1 MALSREVEI
10 ILRANGASVK
20 SAIKTISD
28 AAEAATDDVIKNSL
42 EDYGDK
48 VGSTAA
54 SIISRA
60 LDSSNRKF
68 RDNLISSV
76 DNASKS
82 IAQKLKDIS
91 AIQDPTQ
98 QAEGLR
104 ALQKQ
109 MAAFEKLASQEI
121 QDALKIGVRDAF
133 SASNLRD
140 AVSGLSDT
148 FEKALNGMDPN
159 DLGGFAK
166 SLGGAASKGL
176 GKLREGYKAKQVA
189 ASAVGN
195 EAAAAAAGRGAA
207 AMGALA
213 LAATAV
219 AAVFALFIA
228 WAKAADDYQ
237 AKLNKTLLSGAGVAD
252 VLGASYTSGAQ
263 NLLSLTDTMGAA
275 RRAAVDTAVAFRMTT
290 DETAQ
295 VLQDLNSAG
304 ITYKTI
310 VNGARTA
317 AEAQYKF
324 AEAINRTITYSS
336 MLGVSV
342 SELAAYQNT
351 LMKDVNLSLDRTFD
365 VFGAISKASAASGMA
380 TKTFFTAISQ
390 ATSGMALYNVRID
403 QAIGLVSAFSKSVG
417 ETDAG
422 KVLGELTGKKGVDE
436 RLRMAATAVESVGL
450 KDVQAL
456 FSASA
461 NAAADEFQRSFGRD
475 KGTSDA
481 IKKVFADAGVGS
493 LGEGLMSGNAE
504 DRRKATA
511 ALADLPDALREQI
524 KAGMENI
531 QGGAA
536 SRAFG
541 ATALVAKGSKGDLD
555 TIAGAMNQLDMAS
568 KLALMDQQ
576 LKIMEGQ
583 GVTAESATGK
593 ATAQKFLEA
602 LGLNEEL
609 LEPLLRSRQYL
620 AAAGRVRGGTG
631 TDTDTTMLTGAGFKV
646 EGRSVKDQSGR
657 EISDIA
663 DVYRGLG
670 VKMDSD
676 EQTRKDRS
684 SAIEKQRMQ
693 GTITDALNAWVQGTL
708 FENALAD
715 QGLLGTILKVI
726 SKGEYDPE
734 KMAKQREAQEKVL
747 VDAQARVDA
756 AQGKVDTAVLDRDR
770 IAAENALAYEKQ
782 KLDVAKVAT
791 TLSPEGTPIADV
803 LTQLPGAETL
813 DTTGQPTGIAGKVSG
828 PGQAYQ
834 EAYERAALAR
844 RGGQVADHNGG
855 LVAPAAIYA
864 VEAAA
869 ASALESTLGAMG
881 APVSVRDGKV
891 FSADPTA
898 VEDAFVSKD
907 GAMYRGPSADNILM
921 FKDGGPLDPRTG
933 GGGGGNVVININ
945 GGDQAMV
952 YRTVARAMRAS
963 Q

>member
-1 MALSREVEI
+1 MAVSREVEI
-10 ILRANGASVK
+10 ILRANNASVK
-20 SAIKTISD
+20 QAVGSI
-28 AAEAATDDVIKNSL
+28 AEAAGKATDSVIKDSIS
-42 EDYGDK
+42 DYGDK
-48 VGSTAA
+48 VGNTAA
-54 SIISRA
+54 SIVSRA
-60 LDSSNRKF
+60 LESSNRQF
-68 RDNLISSV
+68 RANLINSV
-76 DNASKS
+76 DAASKS
-82 IAQKLKDIS
+82 IAENLKRIS
-91 AIQDPTQ
+91 EIQDPTGTR
-98 QAEGLR
+98 QAAGLR
-104 ALQKQ
+104 DLQKQ

-133 SASNLRD
+133 SVSNLRD
-140 AVSGLSDT
+140 AASGLSDT

-176 GKLREGYKAKQVA
+176 GKLREGYKAKEVA
-189 ASAVGN
+189 AT
-195 EAAAAAAGRGAA
+195 AAGDAAGAA
-207 AMGALA
+207 AMGRMATVMSATAAAVVGLAAVLA
-213 LAATAV
+213 L
-219 AAVFALFIA
+219 LIA

-237 AKLNKTLLSGAGVAD
+237 AKLNKTLLNGAGVAD
-252 VLGASYTSGAQ
+252 VLGASYTTGAQ

-317 AEAQYKF
+317 AEAQYNF

-365 VFGAISKASAASGMA
+365 VFGAISEASKASGMA

-403 QAIGLVSAFSKSVG
+403 QAIGLVSAFAKSVG

-436 RLRMAATAVESVGL
+436 RLRMAATATEAVGL
-450 KDVQAL
+450 GNVQAL
-456 FSASA
+456 FRDSA
-461 NAAADEFQRSFGRD
+461 NAAADEFQRSFGD
-475 KGTSDA
+475 PKTSEA
-481 IKKVFADAGVGS
+481 IKKVFADAGVGD
-493 LGEGLMSGNAE
+493 LGAGLMSANAE
-504 DRRKATA
+504 ERRKATA
-511 ALADLPDALREQI
+511 ALADLPDELREKI

-541 ATALVAKGSKGDLD
+541 STALLAKGSKGDLD
-555 TIAGAMNQLDMAS
+555 TIAGTMNQLDMAS

-576 LKIMEGQ
+576 LNIMEGQ
-583 GVTAESATGK
+583 GISAESATGK

-602 LGLNEEL
+602 IGLNEEM

-620 AAAGRVRGGTG
+620 AAAERVRGGTG
-631 TDTDTTMLTGAGFKV
+631 TDTDTGMLTAAGFRVGDK
-646 EGRSVKDQSGR
+646 SVKDQAGR
-657 EISDIA
+657 EISNIA

-676 EQTRKDRS
+676 EQTRKDRA

-693 GTITDALNAWVQGTL
+693 GTITDALNAWVQGSL
-708 FENALAD
+708 FENALAPT
-715 QGLLGTILKVI
+715 GMLGQILKFV
-726 SKGEYDPE
+726 SDDEYDPE
-734 KMAKQREAQEKVL
+734 KMARQREAQEKAL
-747 VDAQARVDA
+747 VDAQNRVDA
-756 AQGKVDTAVLDRDR
+756 AQQKVDTAVLDSDR
-770 IAAENALAYEKQ
+770 IAAEDALAAEKTKQ
-782 KLDVAKVAT
+782 ESAKLAT
-791 TLSPEGTPIADV
+791 SLPATGAPIADV
-803 LTQLPGAETL
+803 LAKLPGADAL
-813 DTTGQPTGIAGKVSG
+813 DTAGQPTGVAGVVGATAQDYYAATDRLKEL
-828 PGQAYQ
+828 
-834 EAYERAALAR
+834 EAKRAKGAVVQTNIDATK
-844 RGGQVADHNGG
+844 AD
-855 LVAPAAIYA
+855 I
-864 VEAAA
+864 AAA
-869 ASALESTLGAMG
+869 QKNLQSTLGAVG
-881 APVSVRDGKV
+881 ANVEVRDGMV
-891 FSADPTA
+891 FPAAPTL
-898 VEDAFVSKD
+898 VEDAFISKD

-933 GGGGGNVVININ
+933 GGGGGVVININ